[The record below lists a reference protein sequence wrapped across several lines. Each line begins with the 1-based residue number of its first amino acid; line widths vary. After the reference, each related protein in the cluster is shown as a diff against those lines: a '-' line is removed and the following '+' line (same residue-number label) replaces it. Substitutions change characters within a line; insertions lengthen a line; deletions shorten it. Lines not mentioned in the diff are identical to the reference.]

1 MFISLYISMFISMFI
16 NFISMFI
23 SMFKNIST
31 TRTDSLPADLRKKA
45 SIVEDVNPFVEFPSL
60 RSVAEWLLVE
70 WRFYVDRVDTTHTN
84 THN

>member
-1 MFISLYISMFISMFI
+1 MFISLYISKF
-16 NFISMFI
+16 FISMFI
-23 SMFKNIST
+23 SISIST

-70 WRFYVDRVDTTHTN
+70 WRFYVDRVDTTHTH

>member
-1 MFISLYISMFISMFI
+1 MFISLYISKF
-16 NFISMFI
+16 FISMFI
-23 SMFKNIST
+23 SISIST

-70 WRFYVDRVDTTHTN
+70 WRFYVE
-84 THN
+84 

>member
-1 MFISLYISMFISMFI
+1 MFISLYISKF
-16 NFISMFI
+16 FISMFI
-23 SMFKNIST
+23 SISIST

>member
-1 MFISLYISMFISMFI
+1 MFISMFI

-23 SMFKNIST
+23 SIST

-70 WRFYVDRVDTTHTN
+70 WRFNVE
-84 THN
+84 